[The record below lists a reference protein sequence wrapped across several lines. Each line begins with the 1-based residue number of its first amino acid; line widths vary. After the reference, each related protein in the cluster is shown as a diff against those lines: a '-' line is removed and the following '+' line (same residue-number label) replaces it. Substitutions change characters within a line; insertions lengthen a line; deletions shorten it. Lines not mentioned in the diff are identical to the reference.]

1 MLTRGNTRL
10 SFLTCASAGENVE
23 SILDM
28 LSEPAITSSNAGA
41 MQTNGHPIVLCG
53 AGYLCRHGILYSVR
67 ECPLIMLR

>member
-1 MLTRGNTRL
+1 MLEKML
-10 SFLTCASAGENVE
+10 KA
-23 SILDM
+23 ILDM
-28 LSEPAITSSNAGA
+28 LSETRNHFIDTLAR